1 MNLSLYEQE
10 TIINYN
16 EEEATASIYTHNR
29 ALIRKLDK
37 FAQERPGDCHR
48 QKTSHEGKAVDFTVP
63 KSWVKIS
70 PPRRLTEDQKE
81 RLRKASTSPRFT
93 KQAGANHRPYATAH
107 SAEDKCIPG
116 HPLRRKTP

>member
-63 KSWVKIS
+63 KSWVKIRAA
-70 PPRRLTEDQKE
+70 PRLGRSAPSLHGGKILLDKSAFDMVFC
-81 RLRKASTSPRFT
+81 LRSVGKAPVGIWTVAA
-93 KQAGANHRPYATAH
+93 K
-107 SAEDKCIPG
+107 
-116 HPLRRKTP
+116 

>member
-16 EEEATASIYTHNR
+16 EVDSTASIYTHNR

-48 QKTSHEGKAVDFTVP
+48 QKTSHDGKAVDFSIP
-63 KSWVKIS
+63 KGWIRIY
-70 PPRRLTEDQKE
+70 PPRTVGEAQRQALE
-81 RLRKASTSPRFT
+81 KARNALKT
-93 KQAGANHRPYATAH
+93 AGLA
-107 SAEDKCIPG
+107 DV
-116 HPLRRKTP
+116 

>member
-1 MNLSLYEQE
+1 MTDRPPEHKRKEHEMNLSLYEQE

-16 EEEATASIYTHNR
+16 ERKPPQASTPHNR

-37 FAQERPGDCHR
+37 FAQERPDDCHR

-63 KSWVKIS
+63 KSWAKIS

-81 RLRKASTSPRFT
+81 RLRESVYK
-93 KQAGANHRPYATAH
+93 H
-107 SAEDKCIPG
+107 
-116 HPLRRKTP
+116 